1 MADPSSFE
9 ARSYCRTCQAC
20 CGTVVTVEDGRLV
33 KVRGDRADPMS
44 LGYAC
49 FKGLQAPE
57 YHNDAARLLHPLQR
71 IDGRLQK
78 VSSAAALAAAG
89 DRLAG
94 IVARHGGSAVGLYMG
109 TQSLF
114 NTPMQ
119 PLMRAFTS
127 ALGSARLFATMTI
140 DQSAK
145 WIAEARLGVW
155 NAGPQTFED
164 ANVWMMVGS
173 NPAVS
178 MVMGAGANHIA
189 FPNPIKTL
197 RAAKAR
203 GLKLIVIDPRRSE
216 TAVFADV
223 FLQPRPGTDALIAA
237 SMLHVVLHEGWQD
250 EDFCRAHVDGVE
262 QMRLGLAGFA
272 PERTAAATGLD
283 PQDLRRAVR
292 LFAKESQSG
301 MVGTGTGTDMGPH
314 SNVAEH
320 LFQALNV
327 VCGRFPRAGESVGNA
342 GVLTPATQRHAE
354 VRRVPREWESGAR
367 TLTHGLGPIHGTMMS
382 TAIADEILSNDP
394 KRMRALICVGGNPA
408 LALPDAERT
417 LAALGALELLIVI
430 DPRLTATAR
439 RADVVFAPTLQYERP
454 DHTGMLERLFQR
466 PYAHA
471 TPVIVSPPLGAD
483 VIDDAQALL
492 SLAGRLGLRLVL
504 NGQSIRPAAPVSAD
518 ALLAL
523 VANESAVPLL
533 TIDALEGGSIVEVA
547 VQTVRAGRS
556 EARFQVLP
564 SDVATE
570 LAALNARAQPT
581 TGGNTLKLIV
591 RRHREVMNSTGT
603 DLAATATRFP
613 ANTAFCHRTDLIERG
628 LKDGDLVRLA
638 RDGRSISARV
648 ATDATVR
655 PGSVSIAHCWPS
667 ADGGHDATNLLVD
680 ADAGAQSINR
690 MPLMTGIEVT
700 LEPAAAPA

>member
-1 MADPSSFE
+1 
-9 ARSYCRTCQAC
+9 
-20 CGTVVTVEDGRLV
+20 
-33 KVRGDRADPMS
+33 
-44 LGYAC
+44 
-49 FKGLQAPE
+49 
-57 YHNDAARLLHPLQR
+57 
-71 IDGRLQK
+71 
-78 VSSAAALAAAG
+78 
-89 DRLAG
+89 
-94 IVARHGGSAVGLYMG
+94 
-109 TQSLF
+109 
-114 NTPMQ
+114 
-119 PLMRAFTS
+119 
-127 ALGSARLFATMTI
+127 
-140 DQSAK
+140 
-145 WIAEARLGVW
+145 
-155 NAGPQTFED
+155 
-164 ANVWMMVGS
+164 MVI
-173 NPAVS
+173 
-178 MVMGAGANHIA
+178 GAGANHIA

-203 GLKLIVIDPRRSE
+203 GLKLIIIDPRRSE

-237 SMLHVVLHEGWQD
+237 SMLHVVLQEGWQD

-262 QMRLGLAGFA
+262 QMRLGLAGFV

-292 LFAKESQSG
+292 LFATESQSG
-301 MVGTGTGTDMGPH
+301 MVGTVTGTDMGPH
-314 SNVAEH
+314 SNLAEH
-320 LFQALNV
+320 LFQTLNV
-327 VCGRFPRAGESVGNA
+327 VCGRFPRAGENVGNA
-342 GVLTPATQRHAE
+342 GVLTRATQRHAE
-354 VRRVPREWESGAR
+354 VRRVPREWERGAR
-367 TLTHGLGPIHGTMMS
+367 TLTHGLGRIHGTMMS
-382 TAIADEILSNDP
+382 TAIADEILSDDP

-408 LALPDAERT
+408 LALPGAERT

-471 TPVIVSPPLGAD
+471 TPAIVSPPPGAD
-483 VIDDAQALL
+483 VIGDGQVLL
-492 SLAGRLGLRLVL
+492 SLADRLGLRLVL

-518 ALLAL
+518 ALLAM
-523 VANESAVPLL
+523 VANKSVVPLV
-533 TIDALEGGSIVEVA
+533 TINAQEGGSIVEVA
-547 VQTVRAGRS
+547 VQTVRPGRS

-570 LAALNARAQPT
+570 LAALNAAPPQT
-581 TGGNTLKLIV
+581 TGGDRLKLIV

-603 DLAATATRFP
+603 DLAATATRIP
-613 ANTAFCHRTDLIERG
+613 VNTAFCHQTDLIEQG
-628 LKDGDLVRLA
+628 LRDGDLVRLA

-648 ATDATVR
+648 ATDDAVR

-667 ADGGHDATNLLVD
+667 ADGGDDATNVLVD

>member
-1 MADPSSFE
+1 MVA
-9 ARSYCRTCQAC
+9 
-20 CGTVVTVEDGRLV
+20 TVEDGRLV
-33 KVRGDRADPMS
+33 RVRGDRTDPMS

-57 YHNDAARLLHPLQR
+57 HHNSVGRLLRPMVRRNGVLQS
-71 IDGRLQK
+71 
-78 VSSAAALAAAG
+78 VSSVEALAVAG
-89 DRLAG
+89 DRLAT
-94 IVARHGGSAVGLYMG
+94 IVDQHGGDAVGLYMG

-145 WIAEARLGVW
+145 WIAESRLGVW
-155 NAGPQTFED
+155 NAGPETFEN

-197 RAAKAR
+197 RSAKAR

-237 SMLHVVLHEGWQD
+237 SMLHVVLREGWQD

-262 QMRLGLAGFA
+262 QMRLRLADLA

-292 LFAKESQSG
+292 LFARESQSG

-327 VCGRFPRAGESVGNA
+327 LCGRFPRDGETVGNS
-342 GVLTPATQRHAE
+342 GVLTPATQCHAE

-454 DHTGMLERLFQR
+454 DHTGLLERLFQR

-471 TPVIVSPPLGAD
+471 TPVIVSPPLDAD
-483 VIDDAQALL
+483 VFDDAQVLL
-492 SLAGRLGLRLVL
+492 SLADRLGLRLEL
-504 NGQSIRPAAPVSAD
+504 NGQLIVPGAPVSAD
-518 ALLAL
+518 SLLAM
-523 VANESAVPLL
+523 VANKSAVPLA
-533 TIDALEGGSIVEVA
+533 TINALAGGTIVEGGI
-547 VQTVRAGRS
+547 QTVQPGRGD
-556 EARFQVLP
+556 AHFQLLP
-564 SDVATE
+564 NDVASE
-570 LAALNARAQPT
+570 LAALEMAGQPT
-581 TGGNTLKLIV
+581 TGGGSLKLIV

-603 DLAATATRFP
+603 DLAATATRIP
-613 ANTAFCHRTDLIERG
+613 VNTAFCHRTDLIQRG
-628 LKDGDLVRLA
+628 LTDGDLVRVGRNNRTVLA
-638 RDGRSISARV
+638 HV
-648 ATDATVR
+648 ATDDAVR
-655 PGSVSIAHCWPS
+655 PGSVSLAHCWPG
-667 ADGGHDATNLLVD
+667 ADGSAHATNVLVD